1 MKRKI
6 TLTISLTLSITLALL
21 MSLSSPVKA
30 QQSPQGKM
38 FVADSGVVS
47 LTRNQKLRVSVTTTN
62 DNDTIGI
69 RFRRCT
75 YAFQAEGLL
84 TVNST
89 RISPVLMLA
98 SNQTR
103 FVDEYVESGLEN
115 LSLRVRVG
123 AKRPDFVVTFQII
136 DVITGATQIYTAG
149 GIEDQDN
156 WIPTLF

>member
-1 MKRKI
+1 MKRKNI
-6 TLTISLTLSITLALL
+6 
-21 MSLSSPVKA
+21 LSSTLVVSAVLILLAGFGSTVRA
-30 QQSPQGKM
+30 QQSPQAKM

-47 LTRNQKLRVSVTTTN
+47 LTPNQKLRVSVTTTN

-84 TVNST
+84 AVNST
-89 RISPVLMLA
+89 RISPVLNLA

-103 FVDEYVESGLEN
+103 FVDEYVENGLEN

-136 DVITGATQIYTAG
+136 NVITGETQIYTSG
-149 GIEDQDN
+149 GIEDQDS
-156 WIPTLF
+156 WIPQ